1 MVIRGGKRPVVV
13 DKCSHNARSLDFNAF
28 RSTTPPTSVIGRAK
42 RSETDDF
49 IILRL
54 ASVPIPPLRGANRP
68 AQSLHVASLT
78 WVRGYRLSACR
89 NLTLNHFSGRII
101 NFAKRMNHPSDG
113 ESDGSKVLPWQHN
126 QPGKPLRSRTDI
138 FGGVFVELGGLT
150 NFRRSLDIVDVA
162 SGNLL

>member
-28 RSTTPPTSVIGRAK
+28 RSTTPPTSVMGRAK

-68 AQSLHVASLT
+68 AQLLHVASLT

-89 NLTLNHFSGRII
+89 SLTLNHFSGRII
-101 NFAKRMNHPSDG
+101 NFAKRMNHPSNG
-113 ESDGSKVLPWQHN
+113 ESDGSKCSYGSTTNRENLYVPEPTYSAEYLSNLAVSP
-126 QPGKPLRSRTDI
+126 T
-138 FGGVFVELGGLT
+138 FGDLLT
-150 NFRRSLDIVDVA
+150 S
-162 SGNLL
+162 